1 MSTMAVRDKGAHAGL
16 SAPFHIQAFPH
27 LSIWD
32 VYHLSGLGQMQ
43 RRRHVAFAENV
54 LRAFCVMT
62 FSKVERLRPLS
73 LHVHV

>member
-16 SAPFHIQAFPH
+16 SAPFHIQAFPR

-32 VYHLSGLGQMQ
+32 VYHLSRLGQMQ

-54 LRAFCVMT
+54 LRILCHDI
-62 FSKVERLRPLS
+62 L
-73 LHVHV
+73 